1 MITDPDDY
9 FAHGCD
15 RCARFDT
22 PECSSLI
29 WAEGQAVLRAL
40 CLEAGLVETAKWG
53 HPTYMHAGR
62 NICLIT
68 ALRGD
73 FRLNFMNAALM
84 RDPDGVMV
92 KQGDA
97 TGSPDSIKFTD
108 NAIPEPLRATIRAYL
123 AEAMGYA
130 EAGLVAPKVSREVE
144 MPDELVEVLDSDPE
158 LAEAFAALTPGRRK
172 SWAIQI
178 GSAKQAATRA
188 ARAEKAR
195 DKIMTGKGAL
205 ER

>member
-22 PECSSLI
+22 PQCSALI
-29 WAEGQAVLRAL
+29 WAGGQAVLRRL
-40 CLEAGLVETAKWG
+40 CLDAGLSEHAKWG

-68 ALRGD
+68 ALQGD
-73 FRLNFMNAALM
+73 FRLVFMNASLM
-84 RDPDGVMV
+84 KDPEGVMV
-92 KQGDA
+92 KQGAATSHPDA
-97 TGSPDSIKFTD
+97 IKFTD
-108 NAIPEPLRATIRAYL
+108 NTIDAAMQATISAYL

-130 EAGLVAPKVSREVE
+130 EAGIRPEKVVREVE
-144 MPDELVEVLDSDPE
+144 MPEELVEVLDADPE
-158 LAEAFAALTPGRRK
+158 MAEAFAALTPGRQK
-172 SWAIQI
+172 SWALHV
-178 GSAKQAATRA
+178 GGAKQSATRT
-188 ARAEKAR
+188 ARAERAR
-195 DKIMTGKGAL
+195 DKVMAGKGQL